1 MESLVATLRRE
12 IEVVIAAQEF
22 GYVNDVRMAPKL
34 VEVQKQSNGGIDAAR
49 AASYAVGHHEAQAA
63 PSVAQRRGSLGR
75 LETHP
80 ALLGLAD

>member
-63 PSVAQRRGSLGR
+63 HLWRNAGEAWDGLKHTRRFW
-75 LETHP
+75 
-80 ALLGLAD
+80 D